1 MGAQRE
7 EQESETLAGVDERA
21 SGAHTGSPR
30 VSRPLAP
37 APSAVSPDRTRAGD
51 TRLRGRPLLLARIAW
66 VGVAV
71 LAVGLFVAGIPAEFA
86 LLQVPCPTSI
96 CATGQLPPSGLRAL
110 EDLGLSPG
118 SFAAYSVAMDVVFA
132 TVCVA
137 VAALIF
143 WRKSDDRMALFVSFA
158 LLTFGTA
165 TFTLSMAALAA
176 RHPVWEIPVALLH
189 FLGAASFGLFLYI
202 FPDGRF
208 VPRWVR
214 WVALVWIGWQLAEH
228 LFPRWVSDPNAWQNW
243 TETVVWL
250 GALGTVIYSQIH
262 RYRHTSSAVQRQ
274 QIKWVVFGISAAFAG
289 FLGINMALAAS
300 GAEAPTSPGA
310 LVAYLVGYTFI
321 GYLAVLLIPVSI
333 GIAMLRY
340 HLFDA
345 DFVINRTLVYGTLT
359 ASVVGLY
366 VLVVGSLGTLLQTRE
381 NFVVPLFAAGLVA
394 ALFAPLRNRLQ
405 RGVNHLM
412 YGERD
417 DPYAVL
423 SRLGQHLEST
433 LAPDAVLPTVV
444 GTVKEA
450 LKLPY
455 AAIELERNGR
465 FETVAATGEP
475 VEDPLRLPL
484 VYGGETV
491 GRLVLVPRAGEEAF
505 TPADR
510 RLLDDLAP
518 QIGVAAH
525 AVRLSDEALRLSAD
539 LQRSRERLVT
549 AREEERRRLRR
560 DLHDGLGPMLGSLTL
575 KLDVAGD
582 LLDRDPAAALALLRG
597 LKTQA
602 QSAVADVRRLVYA
615 LRPPALDDLGLLGA
629 IRETAAQYGGRG
641 LSISIE
647 APEEL
652 PPLPAAVEVATYR
665 IAQEALTNVV
675 RHAAASECVV
685 RLKLDEAAGMLR
697 LEIWDD
703 GRGVRPDRGRGVG
716 IASMRERAAELG
728 GDCVVE
734 SLSAG
739 GTRVRATL
747 PCAKPAGAGD
757 VRHRPGVAPLPE
769 REE

>member
-1 MGAQRE
+1 
-7 EQESETLAGVDERA
+7 
-21 SGAHTGSPR
+21 
-30 VSRPLAP
+30 
-37 APSAVSPDRTRAGD
+37 
-51 TRLRGRPLLLARIAW
+51 

-250 GALGTVIYSQIH
+250 GALGTVIYSQIY
-262 RYRHTSSAVQRQ
+262 RYRHTSSPVQRQ
-274 QIKWVVFGISAAFAG
+274 QIKWVVFGISVAFAG

-310 LVAYLVGYTFI
+310 LVTYLVGYTFI

-333 GIAMLRY
+333 GIAVLRY
-340 HLFDA
+340 HLFDV
-345 DFVINRTLVYGTLT
+345 DLVINRTLVYGTLT

-433 LAPDAVLPTVV
+433 LAPDAVLPAVV
-444 GTVKEA
+444 RTVKEA
-450 LKLPY
+450 LRLPY
-455 AAIELERNGR
+455 VAIELKRNGR
-465 FETVAATGEP
+465 FETVTATGER
-475 VEDPLRLPL
+475 VDDPLRLPL

-491 GRLVLVPRAGEEAF
+491 GRLALGRRAGEEAF

-510 RLLDDLAP
+510 RLLDDLAH
-518 QIGVAAH
+518 QIGVAVH
-525 AVRLSDEALRLSAD
+525 AVRLADEALQLSTD

-560 DLHDGLGPMLGSLTL
+560 DLHDGLGPRLAAQTL
-575 KLDVAGD
+575 KVGSARSLYSQ
-582 LLDRDPAAALALLRG
+582 DPAAADALLAG
-597 LKTQA
+597 LEHDIE
-602 QSAVADVRRLVYA
+602 SALSDVRRLVYD
-615 LRPPALDDLGLLGA
+615 LRPPALDELGLVGA
-629 IRETAAQYGGRG
+629 VREAAAQYGENG
-641 LSISIE
+641 LSISIR
-647 APEEL
+647 APERL
-652 PPLPAAVEVATYR
+652 PFLPAAVEVAAYR
-665 IAQEALTNVV
+665 IVQEALTNVV
-675 RHAAASECVV
+675 RHARAGSCLV
-685 RLKLDEAAGMLR
+685 RLSPGDVLE
-697 LEIWDD
+697 LEITDD
-703 GRGVRPDRGRGVG
+703 GVGLPADRRAGVG
-716 IASMRERAAELG
+716 LSSMRERAAELG
-728 GDCVVE
+728 GKCVIE
-734 SLSAG
+734 PAPSRGA
-739 GTRVRATL
+739 RVLARL
-747 PCAKPAGAGD
+747 
-757 VRHRPGVAPLPE
+757 PLPQSDKPTDAQADDDGSLKD
-769 REE
+769 RA